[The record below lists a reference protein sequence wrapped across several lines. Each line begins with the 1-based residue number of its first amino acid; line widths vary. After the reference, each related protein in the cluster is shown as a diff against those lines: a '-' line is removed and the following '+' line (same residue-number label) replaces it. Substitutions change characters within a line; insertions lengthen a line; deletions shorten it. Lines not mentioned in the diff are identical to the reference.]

1 VRRVREQLLDAGE
14 KVAGALIDVAAEAV
28 EVGVRGALGTVLG
41 RASQAA
47 SRATDALREA
57 KRKIDG
63 RDE

>member
-1 VRRVREQLLDAGE
+1 M
-14 KVAGALIDVAAEAV
+14 DVAAEAV

-47 SRATDALREA
+47 SRATDALRDA

-63 RDE
+63 GED